1 MQTAIFMFQY
11 YNNLLPKAFDNYLT
25 FISSKHNYNTRLA
38 IFLIRLELTIT
49 TYISFSPCYQF
60 YVYIYISIFS
70 SPSSFLYFFSTA
82 DQRHNNLCNNSARL
96 VLTILSSFFAY

>member
-1 MQTAIFMFQY
+1 MQTDIFIFQY
-11 YNNLLPKAFDNYLT
+11 YNNLLPKAFDNYFT

-38 IFLIRLELTIT
+38 IFLIRLEITIT
-49 TYISFSPCYQF
+49 TYISFSPYYQF
-60 YVYIYISIFS
+60 YIYIYISIFLLPLLS
-70 SPSSFLYFFSTA
+70 LFFPTA